1 MKESNY
7 WDQFFKSGSI
17 QDYLNYR
24 AETKET
30 KAEEGSAVTG
40 GSASFTG
47 SYRAEAECRRQD
59 GAGYAGP
66 CAGDGDR
73 FEGGTH
79 RGV

>member
-7 WDQFFKSGSI
+7 WDQFLKSGRI

-24 AETKET
+24 AEAKET
-30 KAEEGSAVTG
+30 KAEGGSAVAAD
-40 GSASFTG
+40 SASFTG
-47 SYRAEAECRRQD
+47 SYRQEAGCGRQD
-59 GAGYAGP
+59 GAGYAGSR
-66 CAGDGDR
+66 AGHRDR